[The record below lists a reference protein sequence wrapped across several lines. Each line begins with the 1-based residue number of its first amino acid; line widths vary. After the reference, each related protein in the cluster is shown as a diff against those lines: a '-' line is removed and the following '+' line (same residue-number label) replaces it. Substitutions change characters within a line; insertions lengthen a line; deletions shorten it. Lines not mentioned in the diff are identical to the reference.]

1 MYFFIYMK
9 YMYLVIY
16 IYTQTYVSVY
26 TQYIQVC
33 MYVKNRFF
41 TDVRNVS

>member
-16 IYTQTYVSVY
+16 IYIYTQTYVSIYTVY
-26 TQYIQVC
+26 TG
-33 MYVKNRFF
+33 MYVCKK
-41 TDVRNVS
+41 